1 VPCLIITVS
10 LDVGTEPLSQ
20 KRGSLHL
27 PVPPSQVT
35 VAAPTTCGR
44 RREHNMVVVG
54 CMFYRASGLSI
65 FIVVVLSSPSMRF

>member
-1 VPCLIITVS
+1 
-10 LDVGTEPLSQ
+10 
-20 KRGSLHL
+20 

-44 RREHNMVVVG
+44 RREHSMVVVG